1 MSLLARPGRVEI
13 VGAKR
18 VTERETGALLA
29 GACSGDLLDL
39 AG

>member
-13 VGAKR
+13 VGAKWMTVR
-18 VTERETGALLA
+18 KTGALLA
-29 GACSGDLLDL
+29 RAGSGNLLDL